1 MTVKIDSLPV
11 GMLFQGAG
19 VSLEVFCLTLIFS
32 VPLALFVTFGR
43 MSYNLAIRNITKFYL
58 LIMRGTPLILQL
70 IFIYFAPKYLYVF
83 LENNLSD
90 LITSAGFW
98 NGLKFV
104 LSYNRF
110 TAVIIAFTL
119 NYAAYFAEIYRGG
132 IESIPRGQ
140 YEAAKVLGFTNAQTF
155 GRIILPQVV
164 KRILPASG
172 NEVITLVKDTAL
184 AQVIGVAELFHAA
197 QNAAAREFS
206 TMPIFMAGLFYL
218 IMNWVVSVTFA
229 RCEKKLSYYR

>member
-1 MTVKIDSLPV
+1 
-11 GMLFQGAG
+11 MLTFMLKGAL
-19 VSLEVFCLTLIFS
+19 VSLEIFFLTLIFS
-32 VPLALFVTFGR
+32 LPLAMAVALGR
-43 MSYNLAIRNITKFYL
+43 MSKNRILSGVIHIYL
-58 LIMRGTPLILQL
+58 LVMRGTPLILQL

-83 LENNLSD
+83 LYDTFSSFIASEN
-90 LITSAGFW
+90 FW
-98 NGLKFV
+98 GAAKFI

-110 TAVIIAFTL
+110 TAVIIAFVL

-132 IESIPRGQ
+132 IESIAKGQ
-140 YEAAKVLGFTNAQTF
+140 YEAAKVLGFTGRQTF
-155 GRIILPQVV
+155 NRIVLPQVI

-206 TMPIFMAGLFYL
+206 TMPIFTAGLFYF
-218 IMNWVVSVTFA
+218 IMNWLVSAAFMHA
-229 RCEKKLSYYR
+229 EKKLSYYN

>member
-1 MTVKIDSLPV
+1 
-11 GMLFQGAG
+11 MLAGAG
-19 VSLEVFCLTLIFS
+19 ISLEVFFLTLLFS
-32 VPLALFVTFGR
+32 VPLALPVALGR
-43 MSYNLAIRNITKFYL
+43 MSRNAAVSGVIQFYL

-70 IFIYFAPKYLYVF
+70 IFIYFAPKYLLAF
-83 LENNLSD
+83 LQNAFPD
-90 LITSAGFW
+90 LAAMPVVW
-98 NGLKFV
+98 RVLKTV

-110 TAVIIAFTL
+110 TAVIIAFAL

-140 YEAAKVLGFTNAQTF
+140 YEAAKVLGFTRSQTF
-155 GRIILPQVV
+155 ARIILPQVV
-164 KRILPASG
+164 KRILPAAG

-206 TMPIFMAGLFYL
+206 TTPIFMAGLFYL
-218 IMNWVVSVTFA
+218 AMNWAVTVAFA
-229 RCEKKLSYYR
+229 RYEKKLSYYV

>member
-1 MTVKIDSLPV
+1 MTRLAGI
-11 GMLFQGAG
+11 MLAGAG
-19 VSLEVFCLTLIFS
+19 TSLQVFFLTLLFS
-32 VPLALFVTFGR
+32 IPLALAAALGR
-43 MSYNLAIRNITKFYL
+43 MSRNVIVSGVIQFYL

-70 IFIYFAPKYLYVF
+70 IFIYFAPKYLLAF
-83 LENNLSD
+83 LQN
-90 LITSAGFW
+90 AFP
-98 NGLKFV
+98 GLAASPGLWSVLKTV

-132 IESIPRGQ
+132 IQSIPKGQ
-140 YEAAKVLGFTNAQTF
+140 YEAAKVLGFTGSQTF

-164 KRILPASG
+164 KRILPAAG

-206 TMPIFMAGLFYL
+206 TTPIFMAGLFYL
-218 IMNWVVSVTFA
+218 VMNWAVTLAFA
-229 RCEKKLSYYR
+229 RCEKKLSYYA

>member
-1 MTVKIDSLPV
+1 
-11 GMLFQGAG
+11 MLKGAG
-19 VSLEVFCLTLIFS
+19 VSLEIFFLTLLFS
-32 VPLALFVTFGR
+32 LPLALPVTFGR
-43 MSYNLAIRNITKFYL
+43 MSHNAVIRSVTTFYL

-70 IFIYFAPKYLYVF
+70 IFIYFAPKYLYAF
-83 LENNLSD
+83 LNNSLSGV
-90 LITSAGFW
+90 ITAAGFW
-98 NGLKFV
+98 NTLKFL

-110 TAVIIAFTL
+110 TAVIIAFAL

-140 YEAAKVLGFTNAQTF
+140 YEAAKVLGFTRPQTF
-155 GRIILPQVV
+155 GRIILPQVI
-164 KRILPASG
+164 KRILPAAG

-229 RCEKKLSYYR
+229 RCEKRLSYYV